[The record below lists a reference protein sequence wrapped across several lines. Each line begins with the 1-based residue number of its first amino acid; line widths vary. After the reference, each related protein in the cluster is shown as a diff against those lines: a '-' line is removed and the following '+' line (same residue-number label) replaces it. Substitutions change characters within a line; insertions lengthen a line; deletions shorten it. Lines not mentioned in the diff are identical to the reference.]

1 MKSHLPSSIIPSI
14 IGWSMA
20 PLIKPGC
27 RLVID
32 FKNKNYHLGDVVVFS
47 KENRILAHRII
58 SVNKQKKLSLLKGD
72 NNPRPDGWFDSRKII
87 GRIEKIIYPDYIVD
101 LNSKKNQIAKYI
113 FLFYSHLNYLLPFF
127 SNIRQLY
134 KIPILKKIYRFVLK
148 GNRLE

>member
-1 MKSHLPSSIIPSI
+1 
-14 IGWSMA
+14 MA

-58 SVNKQKKLSLLKGD
+58 SVNKQKKLSFLKGD